1 MQFTLVELSNVEG
14 HEGGTMKEMR
24 MWEDTSSNLE
34 TVIEVPTKEVELQN
48 IDTEV

>member
-1 MQFTLVELSNVEG
+1 MEG
-14 HEGGTMKEMR
+14 HEGGTMKEMP